1 MMKER
6 YEAEIEQILK
16 DLDTPPPGDGSG
28 ADGGEESEIP
38 PDDLPS
44 PFAPGAGASASAA
57 SSSVKRW
64 VSPGKLA
71 VVGIGVAVIGM
82 VLARGVF
89 WLPLAGLALIGVAVG
104 WTFLR
109 RLAGPR
115 LPNPP
120 VWRGRAVE
128 RPGAAAA
135 GLGSVWERVRR
146 WWRDL

>member
-1 MMKER
+1 MKER

-16 DLDTPPPGDGSG
+16 DLDTPPPGDGS
-28 ADGGEESEIP
+28 DGGQEPEIP

-44 PFAPGAGASASAA
+44 PFAPGASGSAGSAA
-57 SSSVKRW
+57 RRW

-71 VVGIGVAVIGM
+71 VMGIGVAVIGM
-82 VLARGVF
+82 VVARGFF

-109 RLAGPR
+109 RFAAPS
-115 LPNPP
+115 PP

-128 RPGAAAA
+128 RPAAAS
-135 GLGSVWERVRR
+135 GSGSVWERVRR
-146 WWRDL
+146 WWADL